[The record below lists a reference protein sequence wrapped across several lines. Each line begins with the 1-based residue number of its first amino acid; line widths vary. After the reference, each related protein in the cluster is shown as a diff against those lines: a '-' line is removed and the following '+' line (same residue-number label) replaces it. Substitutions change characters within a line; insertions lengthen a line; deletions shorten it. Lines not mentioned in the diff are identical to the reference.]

1 MILLGLVEPTYSF
14 FSFCAVLTK
23 AGLVLKPFALDGK
36 GLPLQRG
43 RYRLLKEQ
51 MSDDPCLVPPSP
63 LVSVFIL
70 PVVLGQITL
79 KHSLDPFILL
89 SPNLQ
94 WLLICC

>member
-43 RYRLLKEQ
+43 SYRLLKEQ